1 MANKKNLIPQ
11 AHTLTVEEQSKGGI
25 ASGQARK
32 QKKLLKEIL
41 ADILDDSASN
51 SPFFCDIAKE
61 MNLTSKSVKE
71 VFSLICLINSAREG
85 DLCDLERLAKLLGED
100 ALNVGGSDIE
110 DDPITKALMEEA
122 ERMNNGDI

>member
-41 ADILDDSASN
+41 ADILDESATN
-51 SPFFCDIAKE
+51 SPFFCDIAQE
-61 MNLTSKSVKE
+61 MNLTGKSVKE
-71 VFSLICLINSAREG
+71 LFSIVCLINSARDG
-85 DLCDLERLAKLLGED
+85 NLCDLERLAKLLGED